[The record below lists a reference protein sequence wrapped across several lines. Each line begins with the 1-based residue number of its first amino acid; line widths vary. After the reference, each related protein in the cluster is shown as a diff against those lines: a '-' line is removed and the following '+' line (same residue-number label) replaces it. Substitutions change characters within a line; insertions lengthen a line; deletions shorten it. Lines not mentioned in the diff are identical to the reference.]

1 MLTYAD
7 AFAAAEV
14 GLCAPFADI
23 CRRMQTYADT
33 FVAAEVGLCAPFTE
47 KDPLL
52 EEFEELPLPR
62 PPYSPVAPA
71 AGVD

>member
-14 GLCAPFADI
+14 GLCAPFADV
-23 CRRMQTYADT
+23 CRRMLTYAHT

-47 KDPLL
+47 NDPLL
-52 EEFEELPLPR
+52 EELPLPW

-71 AGVD
+71 AGED